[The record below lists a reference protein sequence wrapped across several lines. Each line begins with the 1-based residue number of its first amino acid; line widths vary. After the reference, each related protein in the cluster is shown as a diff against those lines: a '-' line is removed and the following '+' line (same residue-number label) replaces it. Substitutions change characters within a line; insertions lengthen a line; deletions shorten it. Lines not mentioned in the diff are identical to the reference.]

1 MTKQERLNPDLLNAS
16 RRQRIAA
23 GAGVTVTDVN
33 NLMKK
38 FTEMRKMVKKM
49 VTGQEEKKSK
59 RPRKG
64 GNKKKKKTK
73 RRENVTVAGGLTM
86 RDMMSLAGKMKL

>member
-1 MTKQERLNPDLLNAS
+1 MNAS

-38 FTEMRKMVKKM
+38 FTDMRKMVKKM
-49 VTGQEEKKSK
+49 VTGQEEKKAK
-59 RPRKG
+59 RPHKSGGKKRK
-64 GNKKKKKTK
+64 KAK

-86 RDMMSLAGKMKL
+86 RDMMNLAGRW